1 LAFLQRG
8 AARAVQWLEF
18 SDAMLGMRVA
28 RDQVTAA
35 LARHQCEETNM
46 DWNDLE
52 QDTPS
57 IRSLLYDRGGL
68 LFEEQ
73 TSLCDYDEPADDW
86 TDELPEEDV

>member
-1 LAFLQRG
+1 
-8 AARAVQWLEF
+8 
-18 SDAMLGMRVA
+18 
-28 RDQVTAA
+28 
-35 LARHQCEETNM
+35 M

-73 TSLCDYDEPADDW
+73 ASILDYRAALDDW
-86 TDELPEEDV
+86 TDELPDSE